1 MTQSINK
8 IILIGNLGADP
19 QFHMFSNG
27 DKVCRLSV
35 ATNTAWKEAN
45 SDIWHERTEWHRVNV
60 KSKNLVSLCERKLSK
75 GSKVF
80 IEGMLET
87 RSWDNASGVKQ
98 WTTEIVLRPFR
109 SELKI
114 LNSLQDKNENSQI
127 KPIVHEV
134 KEPIDVIPF

>member
-1 MTQSINK
+1 
-8 IILIGNLGADP
+8 
-19 QFHMFSNG
+19 
-27 DKVCRLSV
+27 
-35 ATNTAWKEAN
+35 
-45 SDIWHERTEWHRVNV
+45 
-60 KSKNLVSLCERKLSK
+60 
-75 GSKVF
+75 
-80 IEGMLET
+80 MLET
-87 RSWDNASGVKQ
+87 RFWDNASGVKQ